1 MFNFFNKKSKET
13 NTMAKAKISKTE
25 KIRNLFNKGAT
36 VTWKQLRTVYDLKS
50 PAAMVGKLRL
60 QGMMIYEN
68 KSKRLEYLLELV
80 HHQKRL
86 SLLVLLKCSVNK
98 YLTQHSFK
106 FKGRR
111 FGACLVY
118 MELTK
123 HERIIKTLFKSA
135 KDRKMSRKVD
145 SYEYEEVEQ
154 LIKEDEIPYAEI
166 LELFTDTSYRDW
178 YSKRNFTDK

>member
-68 KSKRLEYLLELV
+68 KSKKTGV
-80 HHQKRL
+80 
-86 SLLVLLKCSVNK
+86 
-98 YLTQHSFK
+98 SFRVGTPSK
-106 FKGRR
+106 AIIAAGITKV
-111 FGACLVY
+111 FGKQVSY
-118 MELTK
+118 
-123 HERIIKTLFKSA
+123 SA
-135 KDRKMSRKVD
+135 
-145 SYEYEEVEQ
+145 
-154 LIKEDEIPYAEI
+154 
-166 LELFTDTSYRDW
+166 
-178 YSKRNFTDK
+178 